1 MEAPPEINSF
11 LGLSICSYVTVSLDV
26 VHVIMK
32 ELTMAA

>member
-1 MEAPPEINSF
+1 MEAPREINSF

-26 VHVIMK
+26 VHVMN